1 MWIDSDEDGWDCWNI
16 DRYKACDSSENIKMD
31 VKAFM
36 INLPHTCGGVYML
49 SSCHMKISFI
59 PAVFCVS
66 VLISSLLFSADFE
79 TSRNS
84 HISHN
89 HSNSKL
95 NPEEFGWRIGCRV
108 YRILLKCW
116 SDLDLICY
124 VIMWFTDARGL
135 CDLRAGPPL
144 VCVRFN
150 PLIRE
155 THSDGK
161 RQECSSDWVWI
172 SKWDVIDE
180 MDLFDGK

>member
-1 MWIDSDEDGWDCWNI
+1 MAGIVGTLTDIKRVILQRTIKWMWKRVYRTHVEVFTCWVPVI
-16 DRYKACDSSENIKMD
+16 WRSASY
-31 VKAFM
+31 
-36 INLPHTCGGVYML
+36 LL
-49 SSCHMKISFI
+49 SF
-59 PAVFCVS
+59 VFLS
-66 VLISSLLFSADFE
+66 SSLLFSADFE
-79 TSRNS
+79 TSLNS

-116 SDLDLICY
+116 SDLDLIC
-124 VIMWFTDARGL
+124 WLL
-135 CDLRAGPPL
+135 CDLQMPVVCDLRTGPPL